1 MVNHRQDMNISNRR
15 NLSLAPNFRSKVL
28 GFTLIELLITVVIV
42 AILGTIAYPSFMQ
55 QIRKGRRS
63 DAMSLAAQVMQA
75 QERFRGNS
83 PVYSTAPT
91 SDLGFTSTTST
102 GGYYTMAITAVGG
115 NAASLNSGY
124 VLTLTAVSGKS
135 QASDTGCTSLTVTVS
150 NGSPT
155 YGQPS
160 CWSN

>member
-1 MVNHRQDMNISNRR
+1 MQIAMANRRQGMNISNHSFMSPAAKSSSRMR
-15 NLSLAPNFRSKVL
+15 
-28 GFTLIELLITVVIV
+28 GFTLIELMITVVIV
-42 AILGTIAYPSFMQ
+42 GILGTIAYPSFMS

-63 DAMSLAAQVMQA
+63 DAMDLAAQVMQA
-75 QERFRGNS
+75 QERYRGNS
-83 PVYSTAPT
+83 PVYSAAPT
-91 SDLGFTSTTST
+91 TQLGFSSTTST
-102 GGYYTMAITAVGG
+102 GGYYTMAITA
-115 NAASLNSGY
+115 ASATSY

-160 CWSN
+160 CWSR